1 MNTARFDTFDSKSY
15 MNFCSPAIVEKD
27 LNNLY
32 GLIQGIKADGVI
44 NATETEYLKKWAYEI
59 GASHG
64 RSPYKDICQ
73 CIERITEDGIIDKEE
88 IADLEW
94 LCEQF
99 LDKSNPYYN
108 LITSG
113 IQQLSGILSGIEA
126 DGNIN
131 EFEIGFLKDYIDHN
145 DFLKNTWPYD
155 SVLEIVHKI
164 IEEKELTGNYRQ
176 KLQEIIKSTSILES
190 SAPSNKDVLTAMN
203 ALNTTLIKLPE
214 STFCITGN
222 SSQYTRREIAEMIE
236 LYGGFVQDSVSSK
249 LHYLVVCDQKN
260 ACWAFASYGRK
271 IEKVQELQR
280 KGKNVEVIYE
290 EDLYNTIET
299 LKSKNN

>member
-1 MNTARFDTFDSKSY
+1 MNTAKFDKFDSKSY

-32 GLIQGIKADGVI
+32 GLIQGIKADGAI
-44 NATETEYLKKWAYEI
+44 NDSETEYLKKWAYEV
-59 GASHG
+59 GAYHG

-88 IADLEW
+88 IDDLEW

-99 LDKSNPYYN
+99 LNTSNPYYN

-126 DGNIN
+126 DGDIN
-131 EFEIGFLKDYIDHN
+131 DSEIQFLKDYADSN
-145 DFLKNTWPYD
+145 EFLRNTWPYD
-155 SVLEIVHKI
+155 SVLEIVHNI
-164 IEEKELTGNYRQ
+164 IEDRDLTNDYRQ
-176 KLQEIIKSTSILES
+176 KLQEIIKSTSIMES
-190 SAPSNKDVLTAMN
+190 ATPSNRDVLTAMDASN
-203 ALNTTLIKLPE
+203 AVLIKLPE

-222 SSQYTRREIAEMIE
+222 SPKYTRREIAEMIE
-236 LYGGFVQDSVSSK
+236 LYGGFVQDSVSAK

-271 IEKVQELQR
+271 IEKVKELQR

-290 EDLYNTIET
+290 EDLYMVIESF
-299 LKSKNN
+299 KGNS